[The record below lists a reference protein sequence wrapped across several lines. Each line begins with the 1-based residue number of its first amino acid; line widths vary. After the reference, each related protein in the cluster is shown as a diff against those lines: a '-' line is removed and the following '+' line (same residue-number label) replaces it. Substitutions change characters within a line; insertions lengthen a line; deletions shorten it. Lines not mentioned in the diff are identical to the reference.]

1 MGGMGG
7 GMGGIDPEILFSMM
21 NGGGSFGGGEGFG
34 GARFSAGGGGRRPGG
49 FPGGFQF
56 G

>member
-1 MGGMGG
+1 MGG

-21 NGGGSFGGGEGFG
+21 NGGAGFGGDPGFG
-34 GARFSAGGGGRRPGG
+34 GARFSSGGRRPGG
-49 FPGGFQF
+49 FPSGFQF